1 MSDSKEYKIGIDIGG
16 THTDFVVVKDAVEG
30 RSIRTYKVP
39 STPEYLIEAILDG
52 CRKAAQDDD
61 LSLESFLGKT
71 GMVFHGT
78 TVTTNALLEG
88 TEAKTG
94 LLTTEGFRD
103 VLELNIKGRDEE
115 LLDLRKEPSTAVIPG
130 RLRQEIPERTN
141 KDGEVLEPLDMEALD
156 SSVDRLVNEGAEAI
170 ATAFM
175 FSFRNDEHE
184 QSVMDYA
191 ADREDIRAWSFSS
204 EILPQIGIYDRAVGT
219 IVDASLK
226 PVLRD
231 YLRDLERELRDNRF
245 DGSLLIMQANGGLST
260 VDIIRQRP
268 ITTVNSGPAA
278 GTVASAYQGTVAGFD
293 KIVSVDMGGTS
304 CDAGLCV
311 GGSPLITT
319 NNRVGDTPVP
329 IPMNDINTIGAGG
342 GSIAWID
349 DQSVLR
355 IGPKSA
361 GADPG
366 PICYDR
372 GGHQPTVTDANL
384 VLGYLNPEY
393 FLGGSRELNVEKAR
407 AGIEEQLA
415 EQLGLTIEEVASG
428 IYQLTNERIINQ
440 IRQVTVKR
448 GYDPREFSF
457 VAYGGAAPVHAGVIG
472 ERFEAPVLVPH
483 AAGAFSAFGLMQSNI
498 KYDLVQ
504 SLSQPLAPDTL
515 NAIDNTYQELKSD
528 ARELQV
534 EADIPK
540 NHGDF
545 VLTLETRYEGQVE
558 EISQTIASV
567 EELSVEMIEE
577 AHHQQHETLYDFS
590 DESWEIEVINVRL
603 SIVGEI
609 EGVGQVG
616 AAGILPSKA
625 LKQERNVYFEQPGK
639 FIETPIYAGEDGL
652 SEPVEGP
659 AIIEL
664 SHTTIV
670 VPPGSTATYNNN
682 GYYRI
687 RSSVI

>member
-1 MSDSKEYKIGIDIGG
+1 
-16 THTDFVVVKDAVEG
+16 
-30 RSIRTYKVP
+30 
-39 STPEYLIEAILDG
+39 
-52 CRKAAQDDD
+52 
-61 LSLESFLGKT
+61 
-71 GMVFHGT
+71 
-78 TVTTNALLEG
+78 
-88 TEAKTG
+88 
-94 LLTTEGFRD
+94 
-103 VLELNIKGRDEE
+103 
-115 LLDLRKEPSTAVIPG
+115 
-130 RLRQEIPERTN
+130 
-141 KDGEVLEPLDMEALD
+141 
-156 SSVDRLVNEGAEAI
+156 
-170 ATAFM
+170 
-175 FSFRNDEHE
+175 
-184 QSVMDYA
+184 
-191 ADREDIRAWSFSS
+191 
-204 EILPQIGIYDRAVGT
+204 
-219 IVDASLK
+219 
-226 PVLRD
+226 
-231 YLRDLERELRDNRF
+231 
-245 DGSLLIMQANGGLST
+245 
-260 VDIIRQRP
+260 
-268 ITTVNSGPAA
+268 
-278 GTVASAYQGTVAGFD
+278 
-293 KIVSVDMGGTS
+293 
-304 CDAGLCV
+304 
-311 GGSPLITT
+311 
-319 NNRVGDTPVP
+319 
-329 IPMNDINTIGAGG
+329 
-342 GSIAWID
+342 
-349 DQSVLR
+349 
-355 IGPKSA
+355 
-361 GADPG
+361 
-366 PICYDR
+366 
-372 GGHQPTVTDANL
+372 
-384 VLGYLNPEY
+384 
-393 FLGGSRELNVEKAR
+393 
-407 AGIEEQLA
+407 
-415 EQLGLTIEEVASG
+415 
-428 IYQLTNERIINQ
+428 LTNERIINQ